1 LGIGSKRGRRSLHG
15 TRFIRPKSKRLL
27 MAPKAANSR
36 TSGPME
42 TTREAMKT
50 FLKAGSNPV

>member
-1 LGIGSKRGRRSLHG
+1 M
-15 TRFIRPKSKRLL
+15 RFIRPKSTMLL
-27 MAPKAANSR
+27 MAPTAANSR

-50 FLKAGSNPV
+50 FLKAGLIPV